1 MDASF
6 DAYGGGGWGDEADK
20 SMLSTQ
26 RKAEFDKVPIPVLVY
41 DLCRMMQGEENYVI
55 GAHKFTT
62 VRIVARVVQAQE
74 VDNGNQLIYD
84 VIDTNDNDT
93 KNVFKI
99 VHYQGVDARQYGQ
112 CDTFQTGSII
122 HAIGRLRSFDGRL
135 NLVAFQI
142 RPVEGE
148 GEIEAFNLETKLA
161 KIYYGVKNIPDRL
174 INNSMDEFR
183 GTLFSAEAPDRS
195 KPTDAAAGITQGRP
209 LNPAQSRQQNV
220 GPPSAKRLQQQ
231 STDGGARGL
240 IGQKARI
247 YDLLMKNNVDE
258 QGLSVGSIKQMLRN
272 FTPRFE
278 QDLAELVDDGVIYQ
292 TLDDQ
297 HYAAV

>member
-74 VDNGNQLIYD
+74 VDNGYQIIYD

-99 VHYQGVDARQYGQ
+99 VHYQGVY
-112 CDTFQTGSII
+112 
-122 HAIGRLRSFDGRL
+122 
-135 NLVAFQI
+135 V
-142 RPVEGE
+142 
-148 GEIEAFNLETKLA
+148 
-161 KIYYGVKNIPDRL
+161 
-174 INNSMDEFR
+174 
-183 GTLFSAEAPDRS
+183 SA
-195 KPTDAAAGITQGRP
+195 
-209 LNPAQSRQQNV
+209 
-220 GPPSAKRLQQQ
+220 
-231 STDGGARGL
+231 
-240 IGQKARI
+240 
-247 YDLLMKNNVDE
+247 Y
-258 QGLSVGSIKQMLRN
+258 
-272 FTPRFE
+272 
-278 QDLAELVDDGVIYQ
+278 
-292 TLDDQ
+292 
-297 HYAAV
+297 